1 MTLARARADSLQEL
15 IGAACAQLASLESPR
30 LDAEILL
37 CHLLDVDRA
46 HLYAHPEA
54 VVPAAMAAD
63 FTRLVARR
71 SEGYPLAYLT
81 GSREFWSLD
90 LAVNRHTLVP
100 RPETELLVELAL
112 ANLRDCPE
120 PGVLELGVGSG
131 AVSLAIARERSDAR
145 ITATDL
151 CRHALAVA
159 QENALR
165 HGMENIDFLHSDW
178 FTELA
183 GRRFNAIVSN
193 PPYVDERDPALWQA
207 PLRHEPRL
215 ALDGGHGGLA
225 ALARIIAGAGRHLLT
240 GAALLLEH
248 GHDQGARVREMM
260 QGGGFAAVRTER
272 DGAGHERVS
281 VGIWT

>member
-1 MTLARARADSLQEL
+1 MIA
-15 IGAACAQLASLESPR
+15 AACAQLASLESPR
-30 LDAEILL
+30 LDAEVLL

-71 SEGYPLAYLT
+71 AEGYPLAYLT
-81 GSREFWSLD
+81 GRREFWSLE

-100 RPETELLVELAL
+100 RPETELLVEMAL
-112 ANLRDCPE
+112 AALRECAQ
-120 PGVLELGVGSG
+120 PGILELGVGSG
-131 AVSLAIARERSDAR
+131 AVSLAIARERGDAH

-178 FTELA
+178 FTDLG
-183 GRRFNAIVSN
+183 GRRFHAIVSN

-215 ALDGGHGGLA
+215 ALDGGRGGLA
-225 ALARIIAGAGRHLLT
+225 ALARIIAGAGRHLLP
-240 GAALLLEH
+240 GAALMLEH

-260 QGGGFAAVRTER
+260 LGRGFAAVRTER
-272 DGAGHERVS
+272 DAAGHERVS